1 MLSVKVKKIYENAVI
16 PNYAKDGDAGFDLHS
31 VEEKILAVG
40 EKDVIKTGIKI
51 EIPEGYFGS
60 IRDRSGL
67 AAKNALH
74 CLAGVVDSG
83 YRGEIGIVMIN
94 LGKEEF
100 KINKGDRIAQML
112 IQMVERVEIE
122 EVEELGESFR
132 GESGFGSTG
141 LKKNQI

>member
-1 MLSVKVKKIYENAVI
+1 MKIKVKKIHSDAVI
-16 PNYAKDGDAGFDLHS
+16 PDYAKDGDAGFDLHS
-31 VEEKILAVG
+31 LEEKILAAG
-40 EKDVIKTGIKI
+40 EKAVIKTGIKI
-51 EIPEGYFGS
+51 EIPNGYFGS

-94 LGKEEF
+94 LGKDEF
-100 KINKGDRIAQML
+100 KINRGDRIAQML
-112 IQMVERVEIE
+112 IQKVERVEIE
-122 EVEELGESFR
+122 EVEELSESFR

-141 LKKNQI
+141 LKKN